1 MDEVKREIREAYLH
15 IMNGVNLR
23 YKSINDPN
31 IYRSL
36 SSLRGLYFSRTI
48 LYKSN
53 GQFPHN
59 RSKVIRDKGESYIEA
74 LPYLEDLRDWDHVH
88 GVKILPQFDVAM
100 LFTT

>member
-1 MDEVKREIREAYLH
+1 MDEVKRKIREAYSH

-48 LYKSN
+48 LYKSKD
-53 GQFPHN
+53 QFPHKK
-59 RSKVIRDKGESYIEA
+59 SKVIIDKENSYIEA
-74 LPYLEDLRDWDHVH
+74 LPYLEDLHDWDHVH
-88 GVKILPQFDVAM
+88 GVKILPQFDIAM